1 MAISINDIKLEFSSC
16 PIENI
21 ETLFEKYKN
30 DDRKGVLKLIE
41 SYKNKL
47 VAMEQEKQ
55 RIESILQYEKELYA
69 KGYKFIAGVDE
80 VGRGPLAGPVVTS
93 AVILPKDCRIMGIN
107 DSKKLSEKKR
117 NELYDII
124 IREAVSYSFGI
135 VSPKEIDDINIL
147 QATYKAMKIAIDG
160 LSIKPDFV
168 LADAVTIPNI
178 HCEQMGIIKG
188 DAKSLSIGAS
198 SIIAKVERDRMM
210 EQYAEL
216 YPEYHFEKNKGYGSK
231 EHIDALKKY
240 GPSPIH
246 RRSFLKNLLE
256 V

>member
-1 MAISINDIKLEFSSC
+1 MAISINDIKLEFSNC

-107 DSKKLSEKKR
+107 DSKK
-117 NELYDII
+117 
-124 IREAVSYSFGI
+124 
-135 VSPKEIDDINIL
+135 
-147 QATYKAMKIAIDG
+147 
-160 LSIKPDFV
+160 
-168 LADAVTIPNI
+168 
-178 HCEQMGIIKG
+178 H
-188 DAKSLSIGAS
+188 
-198 SIIAKVERDRMM
+198 
-210 EQYAEL
+210 
-216 YPEYHFEKNKGYGSK
+216 
-231 EHIDALKKY
+231 
-240 GPSPIH
+240 
-246 RRSFLKNLLE
+246 
-256 V
+256 